1 MTSKAIQ
8 PKTIFDDKMIETLI
22 SLSKDPYAFVMW
34 AFPWGEPGPLK
45 DKAPEDW
52 QKEVLCLVREGMSFD
67 KALQIAVASG
77 HDIGKSALV
86 SWITLWCTTTK
97 IDTRGVVTAN
107 TEAQLRQKTW
117 AELAKWYN
125 IFIAKKWFELTAT
138 ALFARVAEH
147 EKTWH
152 VDIVPWSEHNTEAFA
167 GLHNEGKRVFVI
179 FDEASAIADGVWEV
193 TEGPMMGANTE
204 RLWIAFGNPTRNT
217 GRFYDCF
224 HTLKHRWHN
233 RQIDSR
239 DVNLADKRQIAKL
252 VEDWGEDSDYVRVRV
267 RGVFPR
273 RSDRQYISTE
283 EVENARGKHLR
294 IEQYNFSAKVIGV
307 DPANYGANEAV
318 IFLRQGLMSKL
329 LGVYPKTNPIELA
342 GYVAAFEDEYQADA
356 VFIDFG
362 EGSGVLAAGKIMGR
376 EWMLVPFGGLSADPQ
391 YLNKR
396 AEMYG
401 LTRDWLRTGGVIPD
415 DKKLCA
421 QLVGPEYR
429 VLLNGKTKVESK
441 DEMLTRHVES
451 PDRADGLVLTFA
463 HPVRPKAKNA
473 FGGRKEFYTNKAEYD
488 PTTYK
493 ID

>member
-1 MTSKAIQ
+1 MTGKAVQ
-8 PKTIFDDKMIETLI
+8 PETILDDKMIETLVK
-22 SLSKDPYAFVMW
+22 LSRDPYAFVMW
-34 AFPWGEPGPLK
+34 AFPWGEPGPLR
-45 DKAPEDW
+45 DKVPENW
-52 QKEVLCLVREGMSFD
+52 QKEILCLIRDGMTP
-67 KALQIAVASG
+67 AEAMQIAVASG
-77 HDIGKSALV
+77 HTIGKSALV
-86 SWITLWCTTTK
+86 AWIVLWGISTC
-97 IDTRGVVTAN
+97 IDARGIVTAN
-107 TEAQLRQKTW
+107 TETQLKQKTW

-125 IFIAKKWFELTAT
+125 LFIAKKWFTLTAT
-138 ALFARVAEH
+138 AIFAKALDH
-147 EKTWH
+147 EKTWRF
-152 VDIVPWSEHNTEAFA
+152 DISPWSEHNTEAFA

-193 TEGPMMGANTE
+193 AEGPMMDKNTE
-204 RLWIAFGNPTRNT
+204 RLWLAFGNPTRNI
-217 GRFYDCF
+217 GRFHDCF
-224 HTLKHRWHN
+224 HILKHRWNN

-239 DVNLADKRQIAKL
+239 DVMLTDKKQIATL
-252 VEDWGEDSDYVRVRV
+252 VEDWGEDSDYVRIRV

-273 RSDRQYISTE
+273 RSDRQYISAE

-294 IEQYNFSAKVIGV
+294 LEQYNFSAKVIGV

-329 LGVYPKTNPIELA
+329 LAVYAKTNPIELA

-362 EGSGVLAAGKIMGR
+362 EGSGVLSAGKIMGR
-376 EWMLVPFGGLSADPQ
+376 EWMLIPFGGLSADPQ

-401 LTRDWLRTGGVIPD
+401 LTRDWLRAGGAIPD
-415 DKKLCA
+415 DKKLCT
-421 QLVGPEYR
+421 QLASPEYHVR
-429 VLLNGKTKVESK
+429 LDGKTKVESK
-441 DEMLTRHVES
+441 DEMLARKVES

-473 FGGRKEFYTNKAEYD
+473 LGGRQEFYTNKTEYD
-488 PTTYK
+488 PTAYK